1 MNYSMEDTP
10 MAHHHAHEGKGN
22 IGIAFFLNLGFTVLE
37 IIGGFW
43 TNSMAILSDALHD
56 LGDSL
61 SLGFA
66 WYLDKFSKKGPDEKF
81 SFGYA
86 RFSLLAALVNSL
98 VLVGGSVLVLVRSV
112 PRIIEPEAVHPQG
125 MLLLAVF
132 GIVINGLAVLGLK
145 KGSSLNERVVSWH
158 LMEDVLGWV
167 VVLIASIVLL
177 FVDVPV
183 LDPILSIGIT
193 IYILFNVVKNLKE
206 VLNVLLQ
213 GVPKD
218 MSIRDMEQSMSAVPD
233 LLSVHHTHIW
243 SLEGEK
249 VLLSTHV
256 LVRDDIGREAIIAL
270 KQHIKDTLRGKG
282 IEHVTVEIEYE
293 SEECGSRGGCQDREH
308 TQLRS

>member
-1 MNYSMEDTP
+1 

-293 SEECGSRGGCQDREH
+293 GEECGSRGGCQDREH

>member
-1 MNYSMEDTP
+1 

-132 GIVINGLAVLGLK
+132 GIVINGLAVLGLR

>member
-1 MNYSMEDTP
+1 

>member
-1 MNYSMEDTP
+1 

-293 SEECGSRGGCQDREH
+293 SEECGSRGGCHD
-308 TQLRS
+308 S

>member
-1 MNYSMEDTP
+1 
-10 MAHHHAHEGKGN
+10 MAHHHPHEGKGN
-22 IGIAFFLNLGFTVLE
+22 IGIPFFLNLGFTVLE

-112 PRIIEPEAVHPQG
+112 PRIIEPETVHPQG

>member
-1 MNYSMEDTP
+1 
-10 MAHHHAHEGKGN
+10 MAHHHEHEQKGN
-22 IGIAFFLNLGFTVLE
+22 IGVAFFLNFGFTILE
-37 IIGGFW
+37 IVGGFW

-66 WYLDKFSKKGPDEKF
+66 WYLDKYSKKGPDEKF

-86 RFSLLAALVNSL
+86 RFSLLAALINSL
-98 VLVGGSVLVLVRSV
+98 VLVGGSVLVLIRSV

-125 MLLLAVF
+125 MLVLAIL
-132 GIVINGLAVLGLK
+132 GIVVNGLAVLRMK
-145 KGSSLNERVVSWH
+145 KGSSLNERVVAWH

-167 VVLIASIVLL
+167 VVLIVSIVLL
-177 FVDVPV
+177 FVDIPV

-193 IYILFNVVKNLKE
+193 IYILFNVVKNLRE

-218 MSIRDMEQSMSAVPD
+218 LSISVIEQSLTTIPD

-249 VLLSTHV
+249 IMMSTHA
-256 LVRDDIGREAIIAL
+256 LVQDGIGREAVVAL
-270 KQHIKDTLRGKG
+270 KRHVKEAMREKG

-293 SEECGSRGGCQDREH
+293 SEECGSSDCFQP
-308 TQLRS
+308 

>member
-1 MNYSMEDTP
+1 
-10 MAHHHAHEGKGN
+10 MAHQHGRKRKGT
-22 IGIAFFLNLGFTVLE
+22 IGIAFFMNLGFTVLE
-37 IIGGFW
+37 IVGGFW
-43 TNSMAILSDALHD
+43 TNSLAILSDALHD

-66 WYLDKFSKKGPDEKF
+66 WYLDRYSQKGPDEKF

-86 RFSLLAALVNSL
+86 RFSLLAALINSL
-98 VLVGGSVLVLVRSV
+98 VLIGGSVLVLVRSV

-125 MLLLAVF
+125 MLLLAVL
-132 GIVINGLAVLGLK
+132 GIGINGLAVLRMK

-167 VVLIASIVLL
+167 AVLIVSIVLL
-177 FVDVPV
+177 FLDIPV

-193 IYILFNVVKNLKE
+193 IYILFNVAKNLRE

-218 MSIRDMEQSMSAVPD
+218 LSISAIEQSLTTIPD

-249 VLLSTHV
+249 ILLSTHA
-256 LVRDDIGREAIIAL
+256 LVQDDIGREEVIAL
-270 KQHIKDTLRGKG
+270 KQRVKDAMRNKG

-293 SEECGSRGGCQDREH
+293 SEVCGDSGCCRV
-308 TQLRS
+308 

>member
-1 MNYSMEDTP
+1 

-270 KQHIKDTLRGKG
+270 QQHIKDTLRVKG